1 VQTIKMK
8 FLRPPRDIK
17 VSNGIGNTSRGVTLV
32 RGWPGEAA
40 DLSETAENVEKDA
53 RRKIWRRCDFSLS
66 PFTKKTPNPLR
77 ARGQLGITK
86 NHLLSLSGPL
96 PFGSL

>member
-32 RGWPGEAA
+32 RDGLERLPTCPEQ
-40 DLSETAENVEKDA
+40 
-53 RRKIWRRCDFSLS
+53 RKML
-66 PFTKKTPNPLR
+66 KKTPDGKSGGDAIFHFPLSQR
-77 ARGQLGITK
+77 RPRIL
-86 NHLLSLSGPL
+86 
-96 PFGSL
+96 